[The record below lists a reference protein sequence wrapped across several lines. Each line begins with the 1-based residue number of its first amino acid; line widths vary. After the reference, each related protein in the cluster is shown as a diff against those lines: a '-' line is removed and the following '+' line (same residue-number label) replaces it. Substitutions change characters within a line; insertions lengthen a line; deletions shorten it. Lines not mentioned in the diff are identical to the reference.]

1 MKICLFSAK
10 RYDRE
15 SFDKRNLSRAN
26 SNEQPIEIEYFETHL
41 NPKTASLAKGF
52 DAVCAFVNDD
62 LSEATLAALSAV
74 DIKLVL
80 MRCAGF
86 NNVDIEAA
94 IKLGISVYRVP
105 AYSPEAVAEHAIALM
120 MTLNRRIHK
129 AYQRT
134 RDANF
139 SLEGLTGINVFGK
152 TAGVIG
158 TGKIGLATL
167 RILKGFGCKLL
178 AFDPYPSDAA
188 KELGVE
194 YVSLSQLLKESHII
208 SLHCPLTAENTYMI
222 GRSAFSQMQKGT
234 LLINTSRGK
243 LVDSTA
249 CLDALKDGTLGGLAL
264 DVYEHEQELF
274 FEDLSAE
281 VIKDDVFRRL
291 SACHNVIFT
300 GHQAFLTEE
309 ALHNIAD
316 TTLTNALD
324 FAHERD
330 NTNEITPNVFDN
342 S

>member
-1 MKICLFSAK
+1 MKISFFSAK

-15 SFDKRNLSRAN
+15 HFDAQNTSSAF
-26 SNEQPIEIEYFETHL
+26 SIEYFDTAL
-41 NPKTASLAKGF
+41 SAKTARLAHGA

-62 LSEATLAALSAV
+62 LSAPTLEALAEHGIQL
-74 DIKLVL
+74 ILL
-80 MRCAGF
+80 RCAGF
-86 NNVDIEAA
+86 NNVDLAKAEQ
-94 IKLGISVYRVP
+94 LGITVSRVP

-139 SLEGLTGINVFGK
+139 SLEGLTGMNIFGK

-158 TGKIGLATL
+158 TGKIGLATA
-167 RILKGFGCKLL
+167 RILKGFGCRVI
-178 AFDPYPSDAA
+178 AFDPYPNDAA
-188 KELGVE
+188 KELGIE
-194 YVSLSQLLKESHII
+194 YVSMAELLAQSNII
-208 SLHCPLTAENTYMI
+208 TLHCPLTPENTYLI
-222 GRSAFSQMQKGT
+222 GKSAFSQMKKGT

-249 CLDALKDGTLGGLAL
+249 CIEALKDGTLGGLAL
-264 DVYEHEQELF
+264 DVYEHEKELF

-281 VIKDDVFRRL
+281 VILDDVFRRL

-300 GHQAFLTEE
+300 GHQAFLTQE
-309 ALHNIAD
+309 ALQSIAD
-316 TTLTNALD
+316 TTLLNANA
-324 FAHERD
+324 FSQGQR
-330 NTNEITPNVFDN
+330 NGNEVTAEVVDN